1 MMELKPLER
10 LRFFSGRLLSA
21 DDLQQEQEYFLAR
34 LRRQNR
40 FLHGWGVVSG
50 LGVRLSGK
58 DTLIIEPGLAIDCAG
73 NEIVLSEK
81 SELSLKG
88 IAGKQHLILQYAE
101 IHVSPTPSFSDS
113 LDSSATEFS
122 RVRESTQVELAAV
135 DPSPNHRGM
144 GRGTPGCGQPHALC
158 LMTLSKQGSRWRVA
172 MPSRS

>member
-1 MMELKPLER
+1 MMGLEQLER

-40 FLHGWGVVSG
+40 FLYGWGVVSG
-50 LGVRLSGK
+50 LSVALSGK
-58 DTLIIEPGLAIDCAG
+58 GILIIEPGLAIDCAG

-88 IAGKQHLILQYAE
+88 MAGKQYLLLKYAE
-101 IHVSPTPSFSDS
+101 THIAPTPSFSDPN
-113 LDSSATEFS
+113 DSDATEFS
-122 RVRESTQVELAAV
+122 RVRESAQVELAAV
-135 DPSPNHRGM
+135 DPSSNHRGM

-158 LMTLSKQGSRWRVA
+158 LAAVSKQGSRWRVIV
-172 MPSRS
+172 SRSS